1 MPAGFHFRTAR
12 AADFRAL
19 HAACFASESPASFGD
34 AFRRALKWQQH
45 GHCYWLVAE
54 TDATDNLIG
63 CGQLLLYP
71 YCAEIARLSVAPPY
85 QGKGIGTAMLRQLID
100 IARSSGLPHVEIG
113 IARENTRAQ
122 GLYQRLGFLI
132 QRNLQLPGMTPSVIL
147 RKKL

>member
-1 MPAGFHFRTAR
+1 M
-12 AADFRAL
+12 
-19 HAACFASESPASFGD
+19 
-34 AFRRALKWQQH
+34 
-45 GHCYWLVAE
+45 AE